1 MPINKFFPSCE
12 KSCVAAMEGLFCIG
26 LCLPLWRALLF
37 CSLKRSDEVK
47 IISKDKTSYNAVF
60 FRSLIMAMLIFPI
73 FVPLLT
79 KYSDKKKNN
88 LKWIG
93 IGLGLLVMLA
103 IIVIG
108 RGSVH
113 ITNRDKYGYIL
124 LVIGLIMLILD
135 IVAITKIAVKNKSKG
150 NFNLSDK
157 QFKQKLKNFYLKF
170 GILLDENTYHSIM
183 KKIDLL
189 STPMVISDFSPINSI
204 ASIDS
209 SPILFD
215 YIPKDIPT
223 LDNYKMG
230 LILNIYNISASIND
244 AQNII
249 PKIVMPSIDN
259 ITEEDLAIVI
269 AEDIIP
275 NIHGSKYYRYN
286 YEIPALGIIIGCLES
301 IENKTFEIE
310 NLIKRLYNYA
320 KSNGYKKTMLVNP

>member
-37 CSLKRSDEVK
+37 CSLRRSDEVK
-47 IISKDKTSYNAVF
+47 IISKDKTSYNSVF
-60 FRSLIMAMLIFPI
+60 FRSLIMAMLIFSI

-88 LKWIG
+88 LKWVG

-113 ITNRDKYGYIL
+113 ITNNDKYGYIL

-135 IVAITKIAVKNKSKG
+135 IIAIIKTAVKNKSKG

-157 QFKQKLKNFYLKF
+157 QFKQKLKSFYLKF
-170 GILLDENTYHSIM
+170 GVLLDETTYHSIM

-189 STPMVISDFSPINSI
+189 HTPMVVSDFSPINSI
-204 ASIDS
+204 ASIDIN
-209 SPILFD
+209 PILFD

-223 LDNYKMG
+223 LDNYKEG
-230 LILNIYNISASIND
+230 LILNIYNIATSIND
-244 AQNII
+244 TQNVI
-249 PKIVMPSIDN
+249 PKIIMPNIDS
-259 ITEEDLAIVI
+259 ITEEDLKII
-269 AEDIIP
+269 ITKDIIP
-275 NIHGSKYYRYN
+275 NMNSSKYYRYN
-286 YEIPALGIIIGCLES
+286 YETAALGIIIGCLES
-301 IENKTFEIE
+301 IENKTSEIE
-310 NLIKRLYNYA
+310 NLIKRLYNYK
-320 KSNGYKKTMLVNP
+320 KSNGYKRNNAG